1 MRILL
6 AALLA
11 SLLIA
16 CTQNDKDRVM
26 SESEFTESFIVKLS
40 ATAPDLSV
48 QRKGALELSVSKGG
62 EKKHTVFL
70 DNAFKAYRQAP
81 ENNDAIVD
89 DYLQSLLE
97 TMSASGN
104 ETIDTKRIVPV
115 VKDAEYVE
123 AMKRTLVETGQEP
136 EKFDLYYEPLNE
148 DLIVL
153 YAVDSE
159 HNIKYLSGKEVES
172 LAMDRPALRKLAV
185 TNLNG
190 LLPELEKHGESGT
203 YMITAGATYEAS
215 LLLMDRVWEK
225 GQFEVRGDIV
235 VAVPSRDLLLVTG
248 SQDSEALARLTE
260 VVQEVVRDA
269 SYPITEQLFVR
280 TNGQWVRFKK

>member
-1 MRILL
+1 
-6 AALLA
+6 
-11 SLLIA
+11 
-16 CTQNDKDRVM
+16 M

-48 QRKGALELSVSKGG
+48 QRKGALELAVSKDD
-62 EKKHTVFL
+62 EKQHTVFL
-70 DNAFKAYRQAP
+70 DNAYKSYRQAP
-81 ENNDAIVD
+81 ENHNAIVD

-97 TMSASGN
+97 TMSASGD
-104 ETIDTKRIVPV
+104 ETIETKSIVPV
-115 VKDAEYVE
+115 VKDADYVA
-123 AMKRTLVETGQEP
+123 AMKRALAESGQET
-136 EKFDLYYEPLNE
+136 EKFDLYYEPLND

-153 YAVDSE
+153 YAVDGE
-159 HNIKYLSGKEVES
+159 HNIKYLNGKEVAS
-172 LAMDRPALRKLAV
+172 LAMERAALRKLAV
-185 TNLNG
+185 ANLDTQ
-190 LLPELEKHGESGT
+190 LPEVERLGPSGT
-203 YMITAGATYEAS
+203 YMVTAGTIYGAS
-215 LLLMDRVWEK
+215 LLLVDKVWEK

-269 SYPITEQLFVR
+269 SYPITDQLFVR